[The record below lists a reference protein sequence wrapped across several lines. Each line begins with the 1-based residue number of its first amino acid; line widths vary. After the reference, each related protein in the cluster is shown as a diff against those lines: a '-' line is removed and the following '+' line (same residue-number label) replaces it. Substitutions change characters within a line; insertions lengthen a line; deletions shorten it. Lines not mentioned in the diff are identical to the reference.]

1 MNRVVKLCLAGSLV
15 LAILGLPALSL
26 GPETAGAQACV
37 PSTEALR
44 DPYPGIQAAASS
56 FEAGTLDGFGISA
69 AGTGNASVSTGLSH
83 SGNCAALLH
92 TTAAPGSIARLT
104 VGLTP
109 GTTEAYADG
118 WFNIAAEGM
127 AGNNVPYFRFFAGGV
142 RVLDVFRQNISHELV
157 LRTSS
162 PAGFAYTTLR
172 RDVPTDSWH
181 RLVMHV
187 VPNGPGTNVQIWW
200 DGRSV
205 YAGTVS
211 ISATTL
217 DTLQLGSEHDQQ
229 MADIYID
236 DVIVNSGT
244 GTPAPVPGPLPEPK
258 GDPSQRFDDFH
269 GDGQSGL
276 LAAGTV
282 TSRTVA
288 SRRGRR
294 EPRREAGVRGHARP
308 EKPADLDHGSV
319 AAVPVGNYPSLSA
332 VGIGSVTI

>member
-1 MNRVVKLCLAGSLV
+1 MEGRLMNRVVKLCLAGSLV
-15 LAILGLPALSL
+15 LAILGIPALSL

-37 PSTEALR
+37 PSTAALT

-56 FEAGTLDGFGISA
+56 FESGTLDGFGVTT
-69 AGTGNASVSTGLSH
+69 AGTGNASVSTGPSR
-83 SGNCAALLH
+83 SGSCAARLH

-104 VGLTP
+104 VGLAP
-109 GTTEAYADG
+109 GNTEAYADG

-127 AGNNVPYFRFFAGGV
+127 AGNNVPYFRFFSGGV

-187 VPNGPGTNVQIWW
+187 VPNGPQTTVQIWW

-205 YAGTVS
+205 YTGTVS

-217 DTLQLGSEHDQQ
+217 DTVQLGSEHDQQ

-236 DVIVNSGT
+236 DVTVNSGT

-258 GDPSQRFDDFH
+258 GDPSQRLDDFR
-269 GDGQSGL
+269 GDGPAAV
-276 LAAGTV
+276 LAAGTGAR
-282 TSRTVA
+282 RTGVPDGPDD
-288 SRRGRR
+288 RLPRGN
-294 EPRREAGVRGHARP
+294 PGP
-308 EKPADLDHGSV
+308 EDPAE
-319 AAVPVGNYPSLSA
+319 
-332 VGIGSVTI
+332 

>member
-15 LAILGLPALSL
+15 LAILGIPALSL
-26 GPETAGAQACV
+26 GPRDRRGAGLRSLHGGHS
-37 PSTEALR
+37 PTPIRGST
-44 DPYPGIQAAASS
+44 AAASS
-56 FEAGTLDGFGISA
+56 FESGTLDGFGIST

-83 SGNCAALLH
+83 SGNCAARPAH
-92 TTAAPGSIARLT
+92 HRGARLHRQ
-104 VGLTP
+104 
-109 GTTEAYADG
+109 ADG
-118 WFNIAAEGM
+118 GPDPRAPRRRMRTAGSTSPPKGWRETMFLTSGSLPAASASWMFSG
-127 AGNNVPYFRFFAGGV
+127 
-142 RVLDVFRQNISHELV
+142 
-157 LRTSS
+157 RTSPMNWCS
-162 PAGFAYTTLR
+162 VRRHPAGFTYTTLR
-172 RDVPTDSWH
+172 QDVPTDSWH

-217 DTLQLGSEHDQQ
+217 DTVQLGSEHDQQ

-258 GDPSQRFDDFH
+258 GDPSQRFDDFR

-276 LAAGTV
+276 LAAGGRCEPH
-282 TSRTVA
+282 SEPH
-288 SRRGRR
+288 SDRRGRR
-294 EPRREAGVRGHARP
+294 PRTCWPEEPAG
-308 EKPADLDHGSV
+308 LDHGSV
-319 AAVPVGNYPSLSA
+319 AAVPGGNYPCLSA

>member
-56 FEAGTLDGFGISA
+56 FEAGTLDGFGISV
-69 AGTGNASVSTGLSH
+69 AGTGNASVSTGLSR

-282 TSRTVA
+282 TSRTVTSRTVA
-288 SRRGRR
+288 SRTLASRAGR
-294 EPRREAGVRGHARP
+294 
-308 EKPADLDHGSV
+308 PA
-319 AAVPVGNYPSLSA
+319 SA
-332 VGIGSVTI
+332 DMLGLKNPLT

>member
-37 PSTEALR
+37 PSTAALT

-56 FEAGTLDGFGISA
+56 FEAGTLDGFGIST
-69 AGTGNASVSTGLSH
+69 AGTGNASVSTGLSR

-92 TTAAPGSIARLT
+92 TTAGPGSIARLT

-127 AGNNVPYFRFFAGGV
+127 AGNNVPYFRFFAAGV

-157 LRTSS
+157 LRTYS
-162 PAGFAYTTLR
+162 PAGFTYTTLR

-187 VPNGPGTNVQIWW
+187 VPNGSGTQVQIWW

-236 DVIVNSGT
+236 DVIVNAGAGSR
-244 GTPAPVPGPLPEPK
+244 PAPGAEGGPVE
-258 GDPSQRFDDFH
+258 
-269 GDGQSGL
+269 
-276 LAAGTV
+276 
-282 TSRTVA
+282 
-288 SRRGRR
+288 
-294 EPRREAGVRGHARP
+294 
-308 EKPADLDHGSV
+308 
-319 AAVPVGNYPSLSA
+319 A
-332 VGIGSVTI
+332 VGRFPR

>member
-1 MNRVVKLCLAGSLV
+1 M
-15 LAILGLPALSL
+15 
-26 GPETAGAQACV
+26 
-37 PSTEALR
+37 
-44 DPYPGIQAAASS
+44 
-56 FEAGTLDGFGISA
+56 
-69 AGTGNASVSTGLSH
+69 STGLSH

-92 TTAAPGSIARLT
+92 TTAVPGSIARLT

-127 AGNNVPYFRFFAGGV
+127 AGNNVPYFRFFAGRV
-142 RVLDVFRQNISHELV
+142 RVWTFSG
-157 LRTSS
+157 RTSPMS
-162 PAGFAYTTLR
+162 SFSVRRHPAGFAYTTLR

-211 ISATTL
+211 ISATTV
-217 DTLQLGSEHDQQ
+217 DTVQLGSEHDQQ

-258 GDPSQRFDDFH
+258 ETRRSDSTISR
-269 GDGQSGL
+269 
-276 LAAGTV
+276 V
-282 TSRTVA
+282 TDKS
-288 SRRGRR
+288 
-294 EPRREAGVRGHARP
+294 GVRRP
-308 EKPADLDHGSV
+308 A
-319 AAVPVGNYPSLSA
+319 
-332 VGIGSVTI
+332 

>member
-1 MNRVVKLCLAGSLV
+1 
-15 LAILGLPALSL
+15 
-26 GPETAGAQACV
+26 
-37 PSTEALR
+37 
-44 DPYPGIQAAASS
+44 
-56 FEAGTLDGFGISA
+56 
-69 AGTGNASVSTGLSH
+69 VSTGLSH

-92 TTAAPGSIARLT
+92 TTAVPGSIARLT

-187 VPNGPGTNVQIWW
+187 VPNGPGTTVQVWW

-282 TSRTVA
+282 TSRTLA
-288 SRRGRR
+288 SRAGSRTLASRMGR
-294 EPRREAGVRGHARP
+294 
-308 EKPADLDHGSV
+308 PA
-319 AAVPVGNYPSLSA
+319 SA
-332 VGIGSVTI
+332 DMLGLKNPLT

>member
-15 LAILGLPALSL
+15 LAILGLPALSF

-37 PSTEALR
+37 PSTAALA

-56 FEAGTLDGFGISA
+56 FEAGTLDGFGIST
-69 AGTGNASVSTGLSH
+69 AGTGNASVSTGFSH

-92 TTAAPGSIARLT
+92 TTAVPGSMARLT
-104 VGLTP
+104 VPLTP
-109 GTTEAYADG
+109 RTTEAYADG
-118 WFNIAAEGM
+118 WFNIAADGM
-127 AGNNVPYFRFFAGGV
+127 GGNNVPYFRFFAGGV

-157 LRTSS
+157 LRTWSR
-162 PAGFAYTTLR
+162 AGFAYTTLR
-172 RDVPTDSWH
+172 RDVATDSWH

-187 VPNGPGTNVQIWW
+187 VPGGSGTQVQIWW
-200 DGRSV
+200 DRRSV

-229 MADIYID
+229 MAEIYID

-244 GTPAPVPGPLPEPK
+244 GTPAAVPGPLPEPK
-258 GDPSQRFDDFH
+258 GDPSQRFGDFR

-276 LAAGTV
+276 LAAGTLASRTPASRMGRHPR
-282 TSRTVA
+282 TSRA
-288 SRRGRR
+288 
-294 EPRREAGVRGHARP
+294 
-308 EKPADLDHGSV
+308 
-319 AAVPVGNYPSLSA
+319 
-332 VGIGSVTI
+332 

>member
-1 MNRVVKLCLAGSLV
+1 MPRCPPGS
-15 LAILGLPALSL
+15 
-26 GPETAGAQACV
+26 
-37 PSTEALR
+37 
-44 DPYPGIQAAASS
+44 
-56 FEAGTLDGFGISA
+56 
-69 AGTGNASVSTGLSH
+69 SH

-127 AGNNVPYFRFFAGGV
+127 AGNNVPYFRFFAGRV

-258 GDPSQRFDDFH
+258 GIRR
-269 GDGQSGL
+269 SGSTIS
-276 LAAGTV
+276 AV
-282 TSRTVA
+282 TDSPACWRPAPVASRTVA
-288 SRRGRR
+288 SRT
-294 EPRREAGVRGHARP
+294 PAPHARP
-308 EKPADLDHGSV
+308 ASADMPA
-319 AAVPVGNYPSLSA
+319 
-332 VGIGSVTI
+332 

>member
-1 MNRVVKLCLAGSLV
+1 
-15 LAILGLPALSL
+15 
-26 GPETAGAQACV
+26 
-37 PSTEALR
+37 
-44 DPYPGIQAAASS
+44 
-56 FEAGTLDGFGISA
+56 
-69 AGTGNASVSTGLSH
+69 VSTGPSH
-83 SGNCAALLH
+83 SGSCAARLH
-92 TTAAPGSIARLT
+92 TTAGLGSIARLT

-109 GTTEAYADG
+109 GNTEAYADG

-127 AGNNVPYFRFFAGGV
+127 AGNNVPYFRFFSGGV

-187 VPNGPGTNVQIWW
+187 VPNGSQTTVQIWW

-205 YAGTVS
+205 YVGSVS

-217 DTLQLGSEHDQQ
+217 DTVQLGSEHDQQ

-244 GTPAPVPGPLPEPK
+244 GAPAPVPGPLPEPK
-258 GDPSQRFDDFH
+258 GDPSKRLDDFR
-269 GDGQSGL
+269 GDGPAAV
-276 LAAGTV
+276 LAAGTGAR
-282 TSRTVA
+282 RTG
-288 SRRGRR
+288 RPGRPGRR
-294 EPRREAGVRGHARP
+294 RSRGNPGP
-308 EKPADLDHGSV
+308 EDPAE
-319 AAVPVGNYPSLSA
+319 
-332 VGIGSVTI
+332 

>member
-69 AGTGNASVSTGLSH
+69 AGTGNASVSTGLSR

-92 TTAAPGSIARLT
+92 TTAVPGSIARLT

-200 DGRSV
+200 DGR
-205 YAGTVS
+205 
-211 ISATTL
+211 
-217 DTLQLGSEHDQQ
+217 
-229 MADIYID
+229 
-236 DVIVNSGT
+236 
-244 GTPAPVPGPLPEPK
+244 
-258 GDPSQRFDDFH
+258 
-269 GDGQSGL
+269 
-276 LAAGTV
+276 
-282 TSRTVA
+282 
-288 SRRGRR
+288 
-294 EPRREAGVRGHARP
+294 
-308 EKPADLDHGSV
+308 
-319 AAVPVGNYPSLSA
+319 
-332 VGIGSVTI
+332 